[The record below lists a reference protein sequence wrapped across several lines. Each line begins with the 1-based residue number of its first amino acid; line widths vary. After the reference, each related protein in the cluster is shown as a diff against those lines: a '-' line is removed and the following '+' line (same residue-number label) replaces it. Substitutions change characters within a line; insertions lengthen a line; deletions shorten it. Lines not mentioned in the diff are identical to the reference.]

1 LHQRQL
7 DDEKVEGYGG
17 DPSNSRLPLGLCEG
31 ECRRFYYNYIRHGHD
46 HLLTNYTIHFQT
58 SNPKIIGDCDEDEDC
73 ADGLI
78 CFQRDAGGVPV
89 PGCLGGE
96 KELSVTDYC
105 IVDPDLSIPEATTT
119 EPTSEGES
127 EGTDSPTSEGTSGT
141 TTEGTTIMG
150 ADTTTTGSG
159 TPMEA
164 YDPELDFV
172 GNNGQFDNFPLRK
185 CQGDCDS
192 DDDVSPFY

>member
-1 LHQRQL
+1 
-7 DDEKVEGYGG
+7 
-17 DPSNSRLPLGLCEG
+17 
-31 ECRRFYYNYIRHGHD
+31 
-46 HLLTNYTIHFQT
+46 LLWYTHHHVSICL
-58 SNPKIIGDCDEDEDC
+58 GDCDQDEDC
-73 ADGLI
+73 ADGFI

-105 IVDPDLSIPEATTT
+105 IVDPDSTIPEEATS

-127 EGTDSPTSEGTSGT
+127 EGTDSPTSEGTA
-141 TTEGTTIMG
+141 EGTTIMG

-192 DDDVSPFY
+192 DEDVSPFY